1 MRRRADSYVNATQIL
16 KVAGVDKGR
25 RTKILEKEILPGK
38 HEIVQGGYGKYQGTW
53 SVFICETCSR
63 GDLCIVSKGYLW
75 REDAIFL
82 RNTVSHTCWRL
93 YLTLSRVLL
102 RSAVCLRNYLV
113 LAVWV
118 NALYLLRHPS
128 PASVILQAS
137 YHLPFLQ
144 LPFSRA
150 LPCACSTK
158 DGLKDSSP
166 PPLLL
171 ITNQTS
177 YIPLHLIISLR
188 GHSYLSIP
196 PRLLR
201 RHQFSPSK
209 GRVLKSWAIPP
220 LRRPL
225 FTPSC
230 LHTQSLI

>member
-1 MRRRADSYVNATQIL
+1 MGNIRV
-16 KVAGVDKGR
+16 
-25 RTKILEKEILPGK
+25 PGPYSFVK
-38 HEIVQGGYGKYQGTW
+38 LVRPETYGFVSEGYP
-53 SVFICETCSR
+53 S
-63 GDLCIVSKGYLW
+63 

-102 RSAVCLRNYLV
+102 RSVVCLHNYLA

-144 LPFSRA
+144 LPSSRA
-150 LPCACSTK
+150 LPCASSTK

-171 ITNQTS
+171 ITNQIS
-177 YIPLHLIISLR
+177 YTPPRLIISLR
-188 GHSYLSIP
+188 GHSYRSIP
-196 PRLLR
+196 LRPLR

-220 LRRPL
+220 LHRPL

-230 LHTQSLI
+230 LRTLSLI